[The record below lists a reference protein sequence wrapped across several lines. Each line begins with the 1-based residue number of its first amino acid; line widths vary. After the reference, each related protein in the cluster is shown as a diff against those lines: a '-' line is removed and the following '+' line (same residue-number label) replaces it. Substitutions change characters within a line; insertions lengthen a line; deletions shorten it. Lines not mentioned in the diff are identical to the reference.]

1 MKQLFLQRRKGA
13 KPQRK
18 TSFLRLR
25 PPLRL
30 CVKKA
35 KLHLMSE
42 KPQLDKF
49 GVAAALQEIAQ
60 MMDLKGGQFRFKAKA
75 YNAGARAIQA
85 VADLDRLV
93 REDCLTTLPRIGDA
107 LASQIKQLYLTG
119 ESSVLSQLRK
129 EFPTG
134 IVELSSVPGLSVQ
147 KIRVLQEE
155 LGITSIADL
164 KAAAEAGR
172 LREIKGF
179 GPKTEERLLQQLAT
193 PVQKP
198 KRRLHLHHAWNTAD
212 QVVDYLRAIDGVV
225 EVSVAG
231 SLRRWVETIDVIDI
245 VAGANDPQAVIEK
258 FLQFPLILSSHI
270 EDENTCVA
278 QFGDGAQV
286 WLTAVSPKDFGITLF
301 VKTGSQ
307 SHLEKVQSHAE
318 RKKISFAK
326 LPRTEDQLY
335 KRLGMAYIPPELR
348 EDQGEI
354 EAALAKKL
362 PEDLVTEADIKGIVH
377 AHTTYS
383 DGIHTLDAMVRGA
396 EAMGMKYITITD
408 HSPTAIYANG
418 LNVDRLKRQWDE
430 IDELQEQVSIKILR
444 GTESDIIASGNL
456 DYPDDVL
463 EKFDVI
469 VASIHARYK
478 MDGAKMTQRITSA
491 MRQPV
496 FKIWGHALGRLL
508 ERRPPVECDVERILD
523 VIAESKAAIEIN
535 GDPYRLDLEPR
546 WVREA
551 RKRKIKFV
559 ISTDAHSVKA
569 MNNVKYGVAMARRGW
584 VTRKEVLNTLNT
596 AAFTKA
602 VKPV

>member
-1 MKQLFLQRRKGA
+1 
-13 KPQRK
+13 
-18 TSFLRLR
+18 
-25 PPLRL
+25 
-30 CVKKA
+30 
-35 KLHLMSE
+35 
-42 KPQLDKF
+42 
-49 GVAAALQEIAQ
+49 
-60 MMDLKGGQFRFKAKA
+60 
-75 YNAGARAIQA
+75 
-85 VADLDRLV
+85 
-93 REDCLTTLPRIGDA
+93 
-107 LASQIKQLYLTG
+107 
-119 ESSVLSQLRK
+119 
-129 EFPTG
+129 
-134 IVELSSVPGLSVQ
+134 
-147 KIRVLQEE
+147 
-155 LGITSIADL
+155 
-164 KAAAEAGR
+164 
-172 LREIKGF
+172 
-179 GPKTEERLLQQLAT
+179 
-193 PVQKP
+193 
-198 KRRLHLHHAWNTAD
+198 
-212 QVVDYLRAIDGVV
+212 
-225 EVSVAG
+225 VAG
-231 SLRRWVETIDVIDI
+231 SLCRWVETIDVIDI
-245 VAGANDPQAVIEK
+245 VAGADDPQGVIEK
-258 FLQFPLILSSHI
+258 FLQFPLILSSHV

-286 WLTAVSPKDFGITLF
+286 WLTAVPPKDFGITLF

-307 SHLEKVQSHAE
+307 SHIEKVQAYAE
-318 RKKISFAK
+318 RKKISFAR
-326 LPRTEDQLY
+326 LPRSEEQLY

-348 EDQGEI
+348 EDAGEI
-354 EAALAKKL
+354 EAALAKQL

-478 MDGAKMTQRITSA
+478 MDAAKMTQRITSA

-559 ISTDAHSVKA
+559 VSTDAHSVKA

-584 VTRKEVLNTLNT
+584 VTRKEVLNTLSPT
-596 AAFTKA
+596 AFAKA

>member
-1 MKQLFLQRRKGA
+1 MA
-13 KPQRK
+13 K
-18 TSFLRLR
+18 
-25 PPLRL
+25 
-30 CVKKA
+30 
-35 KLHLMSE
+35 E

-60 MMDLKGGQFRFKAKA
+60 MLDLKGGQNRFKAKA
-75 YNAGARAIQA
+75 YNAGARTIQA

-93 REDCLTTLPRIGDA
+93 REDRLTTLPRIGDA

-119 ESSVLSQLRK
+119 ESSVLNGLRK
-129 EFPTG
+129 EFPAG
-134 IVELSSVPGLSVQ
+134 VVELSTVPGLSVP
-147 KIRVLQEE
+147 KIKILQEE
-155 LGITSIADL
+155 LGITSIAEL
-164 KAAAEAGR
+164 KAAAEAGK
-172 LREIKGF
+172 LREVKGF
-179 GPKTEERLLQQLAT
+179 GPKTEERLLKQLAT

-212 QVVDYLRAIDGVV
+212 QVVEYLKAVDGVV

-231 SLRRWVETIDVIDI
+231 SLRRWVETIDVIDV
-245 VAGANDPQAVIEK
+245 VAGTDDPQGLIEK
-258 FLQFPLILSSHI
+258 FLQFPLILSSHV

-286 WLTAVSPKDFGITLF
+286 WLTAVLPKDFGLTLF

-307 SHLEKVQSHAE
+307 SHLEKVKEYAE
-318 RKKISFAK
+318 RKKISFAR
-326 LPRTEDQLY
+326 LPRTEEQLY
-335 KRLGMAYIPPELR
+335 KRLGMTYIPPELR
-348 EDQGEI
+348 EDAGEI
-354 EAALAKKL
+354 EAAIAKKL
-362 PEDLVTEADIKGIVH
+362 PEDLVTEEDIKGIVH

-418 LNVDRLKRQWDE
+418 LNVDRLMRQWDE

-508 ERRPPVECDVERILD
+508 ERRPPIECDVEHILD

-596 AAFTKA
+596 AAFAKA

>member
-1 MKQLFLQRRKGA
+1 
-13 KPQRK
+13 
-18 TSFLRLR
+18 
-25 PPLRL
+25 
-30 CVKKA
+30 
-35 KLHLMSE
+35 MSG
-42 KPQLDKF
+42 KPQLDRF

-75 YNAGARAIQA
+75 YNAGARTIQG

-93 REDCLTTLPRIGDA
+93 REDRLTTLPRIGDA

-119 ESSVLSQLRK
+119 ESSVLNGLRN
-129 EFPTG
+129 EFPKG
-134 IVELSSVPGLSVQ
+134 VVELSAVPGLSVE
-147 KIRVLQEE
+147 KIRQLQDE

-164 KAAAEAGR
+164 KAAAEAGK
-172 LREIKGF
+172 LRELKGF
-179 GPKTEERLLQQLAT
+179 GPKTEQRLLTHVST
-193 PVQKP
+193 PVHKP
-198 KRRLHLHHAWNTAD
+198 KRRLYLHHAWNTANE
-212 QVVDYLRAIDGVV
+212 VVDYLKAFDDLID
-225 EVSVAG
+225 VSVAG
-231 SLRRWVETIDVIDI
+231 SLRRWEETVGVIDI
-245 VAGANDPQAVIEK
+245 VAAADDPAALIEK
-258 FLQFPLILSSHI
+258 FLQSPLILSSHI

-278 QFGDGAQV
+278 QFADGAQV
-286 WLTAVSPKDFGITLF
+286 WLTAVPPKEFGVTLF

-307 SHLEKVQSHAE
+307 AHIEKVMAHAE
-318 RKKISFAK
+318 RKKISFAR
-326 LPRTEDQLY
+326 LPRTEEQLY
-335 KRLGMAYIPPELR
+335 NRLGMSYIPPELR

-354 EAALAKKL
+354 EAALAKKI
-362 PEDLVTEADIKGIVH
+362 PEDLLTEADIKGQVH
-377 AHTTYS
+377 CHTTYS
-383 DGIHTLDAMVRGA
+383 DGIHTLEAMVRGA
-396 EAMGMKYITITD
+396 EEMGMKYITITD

-418 LNVDRLKRQWDE
+418 VKLDRLKRQWDE
-430 IDELQEQVSIKILR
+430 IDEVQEKVSIKILR

-456 DYPDDVL
+456 DYPDAVL

-478 MDGAKMTQRITSA
+478 MDAAKMTERITTA

-508 ERRPPVECDVERILD
+508 QRRPPFECDVEKILD

-569 MNNVKYGVAMARRGW
+569 MNNIKYGVAMARRGW

-596 AAFTKA
+596 SAFAKA
-602 VKPV
+602 VRPV

>member
-1 MKQLFLQRRKGA
+1 MA
-13 KPQRK
+13 
-18 TSFLRLR
+18 T
-25 PPLRL
+25 
-30 CVKKA
+30 
-35 KLHLMSE
+35 E

-60 MMDLKGGQFRFKAKA
+60 LMNFKGGQYRFKAKA
-75 YNAGARAIQA
+75 YNAGARVVQA

-93 REDCLTTLPRIGDA
+93 REERLTTLPRIGDA
-107 LASQIKQLYLTG
+107 LASQNKQLYLTG
-119 ESSVLSQLRK
+119 ESSVLKELRK

-134 IVELSSVPGLSVQ
+134 VVELSSVPGLSVQ
-147 KIRVLQEE
+147 KIRFLQEE
-155 LGITSIADL
+155 LGITSIAEL
-164 KAAAEAGR
+164 KAAGESGK
-172 LREIKGF
+172 LKELKGF
-179 GPKTEERLLQQLAT
+179 GPKTVERLLKQIET

-198 KRRLHLHHAWNTAD
+198 KRRLHLHHAWSTAD
-212 QVVDYLRAIDGVV
+212 LVIDYLKAIDGVI

-231 SLRRWVETIDVIDI
+231 ALRRWVETVDVVDI
-245 VAGANDPQAVIEK
+245 VTSTDDPQGLIEK
-258 FLQFPLILSSHI
+258 FLQSPLILSSYI

-278 QFGDGAQV
+278 QFSDGAQV
-286 WLTAVSPKDFGITLF
+286 WLTAVPPKDFGLTLF

-307 SHLEKVQSHAE
+307 AHLEKVKEYAE
-318 RKKISFAK
+318 RKKLNFAR

-354 EAALAKKL
+354 EAAIAKKI
-362 PEDLVTEADIKGIVH
+362 PEDLVTEADIKGMVH
-377 AHTTYS
+377 CHTTYS

-396 EAMGMKYITITD
+396 EEMGMKYITITD

-418 LNVDRLKRQWDE
+418 LNLDRLRRQWDE

-478 MDGAKMTQRITSA
+478 MDAAKMTHRITSA

-508 ERRPPVECDVERILD
+508 ERRPPIECDVEHILD

-596 AAFTKA
+596 TAFAKA
-602 VKPV
+602 VRPV

>member
-1 MKQLFLQRRKGA
+1 
-13 KPQRK
+13 
-18 TSFLRLR
+18 
-25 PPLRL
+25 
-30 CVKKA
+30 
-35 KLHLMSE
+35 
-42 KPQLDKF
+42 
-49 GVAAALQEIAQ
+49 

-93 REDCLTTLPRIGDA
+93 REDRLTTLPRIGDA

-119 ESSVLSQLRK
+119 ESSVLNELRK
-129 EFPTG
+129 EFPAG

-147 KIRVLQEE
+147 KIKILQDE
-155 LGITSIADL
+155 LGITSIAEL
-164 KAAAEAGR
+164 KAAAEAGK
-172 LREIKGF
+172 LREVKGF
-179 GPKTEERLLQQLAT
+179 GPKTEERLLKQLAT

-212 QVVDYLRAIDGVV
+212 QVTEYLKAIDGVV

-245 VAGANDPQAVIEK
+245 VAGTDDPQALIAK
-258 FLQFPLILSSHI
+258 FLEFPLILSSHI

-278 QFGDGAQV
+278 QFADGAQV
-286 WLTAVSPKDFGITLF
+286 WLTAVPPKDFGITLF

-307 SHLEKVQSHAE
+307 AHLEKVQQYAE
-318 RKKISFAK
+318 RKKISFAR
-326 LPRTEDQLY
+326 LPRSEDQLY

-348 EDQGEI
+348 EDAGEI

-377 AHTTYS
+377 CHTTYS

-396 EAMGMKYITITD
+396 EEMGMKYITITD

-508 ERRPPVECDVERILD
+508 ERRPPIDCDVERILD

-596 AAFTKA
+596 NAFAKA